1 MAYHSV
7 FWVKQSDRLTWAT
20 DSLNQHPMGV
30 LHRDDRMG
38 AKIKTQKNP
47 LGFKQNHPKNPW
59 TKFHPKKVPCR
70 ISEP

>member
-47 LGFKQNHPKNPW
+47 LGFKQNPQKLRGPKFIPQ
-59 TKFHPKKVPCR
+59 KISCR